1 MKGRK
6 MLSRTRSSVSL
17 LATYCRALGLRRDDG
32 ATSVECALLVALIA
46 IVIVVS
52 VRFYGG
58 AVVSLFRTYPELI
71 SS

>member
-1 MKGRK
+1 MKGRM
-6 MLSRTRSSVSL
+6 MLSKTMSSVAASWQVFGRGR
-17 LATYCRALGLRRDDG
+17 TEG
-32 ATSVECALLVALIA
+32 ATSAEYALLTALIA

-58 AVVSLFRTYPELI
+58 AVVGLFRTYPELI